1 MMKAL
6 FSPITFEET
15 KDEIK
20 VIRNSLK
27 RYPTH
32 GRQRAKYFKYKEGMN
47 EMKAKNRTH
56 SSYRCTPNP
65 KDMFFPSSQCNRCVY
80 EEETAQIWKG

>member
-1 MMKAL
+1 MMRRVKGSMMIAL
-6 FSPITFEET
+6 FSPIITFEET

-32 GRQRAKYFKYKEGMN
+32 GRQRAKYFKYEEGR
-47 EMKAKNRTH
+47 MK
-56 SSYRCTPNP
+56 
-65 KDMFFPSSQCNRCVY
+65 
-80 EEETAQIWKG
+80 